1 MEEGYLTPEEDQ
13 LARLAERDSST
24 PVVMMNL
31 IKFRDQAEPPAEGMT
46 GAEAYGAYSAAVAP
60 MLERVGG
67 RVLSAVR
74 CEEGVIGPPEP
85 EWDLVVIVEYPSA
98 QAFLEMVSSADYLE
112 AHRLRAAGVAD
123 SRLAASTSLMP

>member
-1 MEEGYLTPEEDQ
+1 M
-13 LARLAERDSST
+13 
-24 PVVMMNL
+24 
-31 IKFRDQAEPPAEGMT
+31 
-46 GAEAYGAYSAAVAP
+46 
-60 MLERVGG
+60 
-67 RVLSAVR
+67 
-74 CEEGVIGPPEP
+74 IGPPEP